1 MNGATDGNGGFAN
14 DAGGLEAAVAT
25 PDTTGTDGGGGQRLV
40 IDAAAGGGDGGEDA
54 ADAIAVAAG
63 PELLR
68 KLVFE
73 GMTVTS
79 FSIGAAVRPPAHLAS
94 HQLPP
99 VAYYAND
106 AGGLEAAVATLDTT
120 GADGGGGQRL
130 FIDAAAAAGGGD
142 GGEDA
147 ADAIAGAAGP
157 ELLRKLVFE
166 GMTVTSFCIGAAVR
180 PPAHLASHQL
190 LPVAYYLALLVL
202 FLFGVGLLGLAVWV
216 SGDRVG
222 RAAVA
227 KTVMWIAVAPLLLVL
242 SLGGIGMT

>member
-25 PDTTGTDGGGGQRLV
+25 PDTTGADGGGVQRL
-40 IDAAAGGGDGGEDA
+40 
-54 ADAIAVAAG
+54 
-63 PELLR
+63 
-68 KLVFE
+68 
-73 GMTVTS
+73 
-79 FSIGAAVRPPAHLAS
+79 
-94 HQLPP
+94 
-99 VAYYAND
+99 
-106 AGGLEAAVATLDTT
+106 AAVATPDTT

-130 FIDAAAAAGGGD
+130 FIDAAAGGGD

-216 SGDRVG
+216 SGDHVG

>member
-1 MNGATDGNGGFAN
+1 MNGATDGNGGYAN

-25 PDTTGTDGGGGQRLV
+25 PDTTG
-40 IDAAAGGGDGGEDA
+40 
-54 ADAIAVAAG
+54 
-63 PELLR
+63 
-68 KLVFE
+68 
-73 GMTVTS
+73 
-79 FSIGAAVRPPAHLAS
+79 
-94 HQLPP
+94 
-99 VAYYAND
+99 
-106 AGGLEAAVATLDTT
+106 
-120 GADGGGGQRL
+120 ADGGGGHGDGAGSSDATTLLTLLCLFKRL
-130 FIDAAAAAGGGD
+130 FIDAGAGGGD

-227 KTVMWIAVAPLLLVL
+227 KTVMWIAVAPLLVVL

>member
-40 IDAAAGGGDGGEDA
+40 ID
-54 ADAIAVAAG
+54 
-63 PELLR
+63 
-68 KLVFE
+68 
-73 GMTVTS
+73 
-79 FSIGAAVRPPAHLAS
+79 
-94 HQLPP
+94 
-99 VAYYAND
+99 
-106 AGGLEAAVATLDTT
+106 
-120 GADGGGGQRL
+120 
-130 FIDAAAAAGGGD
+130 AAAGGGD